1 MPADDGGG
9 RLRLHAYVA
18 VLAGGLAVILG
29 VTVADGTEL
38 LRDPSWIWLALVFAF
53 SEYAM
58 LLFHHQ
64 RGRQGLSAAE
74 AVLLPMLIA
83 LPVAEAVWGV
93 TVATILVNVAR
104 RVTPVK
110 AIFNVAEYGC
120 AAAAA
125 AGIWA
130 LYHDGSVLLSP
141 ANALLAVFAAL
152 VFAFLTHALVTI
164 AI

>member
-53 SEYAM
+53 SEFAM

-74 AVLLPMLIA
+74 AVLLPMLVA
-83 LPVAEAVWGV
+83 LPFSEAVWGV
-93 TVATILVNVAR
+93 TVGTILVNVAR
-104 RVTPVK
+104 RVDPLK

-125 AGIWA
+125 AGIWH
-130 LYHDGSVLLSP
+130 LYHDGSATFTP
-141 ANALLAVFAAL
+141 ANVL
-152 VFAFLTHALVTI
+152 
-164 AI
+164 